1 MDSTFFAQNAIV
13 AIALMVGVF
22 IIPKILEYFIGS
34 TIFSF
39 KHFFIPIYKY
49 VFKPIRKIIDNY
61 LHYIIG
67 IVAIL
72 LFLYVMFFQ

>member
-13 AIALMVGVF
+13 AIILMVGVF

-34 TIFSF
+34 TILT
-39 KHFFIPIYKY
+39 YKY
-49 VFKPIRKIIDNY
+49 FFKPIRKIIDNY
-61 LHYIIG
+61 LHNIIG